1 VSRWT
6 TVPLAALLVALL
18 VALMVALLVAG
29 CGGRGSSLA
38 AASSPRSGPATTAQA
53 HEPPGVAGFHSV
65 RTYDQLALPV
75 RLQIPA
81 IGVSTSLVKLG
92 RLPDGSLEVPKD
104 WDTAGWYDQGPRPG
118 QPGPAVILGHV
129 DSKTGPAVFYQLR
142 ALRPGD
148 TVRVG
153 LADGR
158 TLAFRVLR
166 VQRYPKDEFPTQ
178 AVYFPTLHRE
188 LRLITCG
195 GEFDY
200 ARGSY
205 LDNIV
210 VYATLVS

>member
-1 VSRWT
+1 MNRRA
-6 TVPLAALLVALL
+6 AALLAAVALAAVAAVL
-18 VALMVALLVAG
+18 VSG
-29 CGGRGSSLA
+29 CGGPGHSAA
-38 AASSPRSGPATTAQA
+38 AASSPRSGAATTAEP

-92 RLPDGSLEVPKD
+92 RLPDGTLEVPKA

-129 DSKTGPAVFYQLR
+129 DSTNGPAVFYQLR
-142 ALRPGD
+142 TLRPGD
-148 TVRVG
+148 IVRVG

-158 TLAFRVLR
+158 TLTFRVQRL
-166 VQRYPKDEFPTQ
+166 QRYPKDEFPTE
-178 AVYFPTLHRE
+178 AVYFPTLNRE

-195 GEFDY
+195 GDFDY
-200 ARGSY
+200 ARHSY
-205 LDNIV
+205 VDNIV
-210 VYATLVS
+210 VYATLAS

>member
-1 VSRWT
+1 MSRW
-6 TVPLAALLVALL
+6 PAGPFAIMALAGLLVS
-18 VALMVALLVAG
+18 G
-29 CGGRGSSLA
+29 CGGPGHSSA
-38 AASSPRSGPATTAQA
+38 ATSSPRAGPATATATP

-65 RTYDQLALPV
+65 RTYDQPALPV

-81 IGVSTSLVKLG
+81 IDVSTPLVKLG
-92 RLPDGSLEVPKD
+92 RLPDGSLQVPKD
-104 WDTAGWYDQGPRPG
+104 WDTAGWYDKGPRPG

-158 TLAFRVLR
+158 ILVFGVQRVE
-166 VQRYPKDEFPTQ
+166 RYPKDEFPTE
-178 AVYFPTLHRE
+178 AVYFPTLNRE

-195 GEFDY
+195 GEFDF
-200 ARGSY
+200 AAGSY
-205 LDNIV
+205 RDNIV
-210 VYATLVS
+210 VYATLAS

>member
-1 VSRWT
+1 MSRPA
-6 TVPLAALLVALL
+6 PLAALAVA
-18 VALMVALLVAG
+18 ALLVAG
-29 CGGRGSSLA
+29 C
-38 AASSPRSGPATTAQA
+38 AASSSHSGPTATATATA

-65 RTYDQLALPV
+65 RTYDQVALPV
-75 RLQIPA
+75 HLQIPA
-81 IGVSTSLVKLG
+81 IGVSTPLVKLG

-104 WDTAGWYDQGPRPG
+104 WDTAGWYDKGPRPG

-129 DSKTGPAVFYQLR
+129 DSQTGPAVFYQLR

-158 TLAFRVLR
+158 VLVFRVQR
-166 VQRYPKDEFPTQ
+166 VQRYPKDEFPTE
-178 AVYFPTLHRE
+178 AVYFPTLNRE

-200 ARGSY
+200 AARSY
-205 LDNIV
+205 RDNIV
-210 VYATLVS
+210 VYATLAS

>member
-1 VSRWT
+1 MNRWPTVS
-6 TVPLAALLVALL
+6 LAATALAAVLVS
-18 VALMVALLVAG
+18 G
-29 CGGRGSSLA
+29 CGAPGHSPT
-38 AASSPRSGPATTAQA
+38 AASSPHSGPAATAKP

-65 RTYDQLALPV
+65 RTYDQPALPV

-81 IGVSTSLVKLG
+81 IDVSTPLVKLG

-104 WDTAGWYDQGPRPG
+104 WGTAGWYDKGPRPG

-148 TVRVG
+148 IVRVG

-158 TLAFRVLR
+158 MLTFRVQRL
-166 VQRYPKDEFPTQ
+166 QRYPKDEFPTE
-178 AVYFPTLHRE
+178 AVYFPTLNRE

-200 ARGSY
+200 ARHSY

-210 VYATLVS
+210 VYATLVT

>member
-1 VSRWT
+1 MSRWP
-6 TVPLAALLVALL
+6 TVSLANVALAAALVS
-18 VALMVALLVAG
+18 G
-29 CGGRGSSLA
+29 CGGPGHSPA
-38 AASSPRSGPATTAQA
+38 AASSPRGGPATTAEP

-81 IGVSTSLVKLG
+81 IDVSTPLVKLG

-104 WDTAGWYDQGPRPG
+104 WDTAGWYDKGPRPG

-148 TVRVG
+148 TIRVG

-158 TLAFRVLR
+158 MLVFRVQR
-166 VQRYPKDEFPTQ
+166 VQRYPKDQFPTE
-178 AVYFPTLHRE
+178 AVYFPTLNRE

-200 ARGSY
+200 ARHSY
-205 LDNIV
+205 VDNIV
-210 VYATLVS
+210 VYATLVT